1 MHALTTSQSA
11 RQANGTFGEKEPLTS
26 TPTTAYHKTNLSSQ
40 TKSGFQLKPLSDNL
54 YMKEYSYT
62 VEEQRNER
70 NSQFSPK
77 QLGGFKYTDER
88 PDGESTTSPLSSPQD
103 KTGFSQPGYKRATA
117 TAFTYKPPEI
127 TRTTTTSP
135 STRPLSTYRSAMNA
149 PTTVTSPSGKSSTLP
164 SSRLRESTSAYS
176 WSTDK
181 EDRVRSE
188 KAEERQFAQLINTK
202 DVKEGARKE
211 KSASTDKMNALF
223 GSGKSKKFGA
233 TEKQSSTTKSSIFSS
248 FMKSSE
254 EKVEKKKQLSQST
267 SNVLEQKKTSS
278 TSSLINKY
286 NNLTSSP
293 IGSSSH
299 LRPHE
304 PPVKQIDSDS
314 ESASSSEN
322 SMDEYASED
331 LKTDPQTGLTSAS
344 YLTSKLGPSASLP
357 RSAATTNSLGSKTA
371 QRYEPQPTVRTSLT
385 IQPSSQPPSS
395 QLGSG
400 AVDGAASSP
409 FSRPTTKPP
418 ITPKPVVPSKPTMTT
433 ASLTNKVSPYE
444 RQSKFGNLSTGAPS
458 PIASQTGSLKSS
470 YLKDNFLKADHKPAS
485 LSPSLKPQVPI
496 KLQSST
502 QQPSP
507 SYLATSP
514 GQGSPSSAPS
524 NPSMY
529 SPYNNALVTTTTVPH
544 VQQPKITHLSRKRT
558 VKNADGSIQEDEEVI
573 EPSGL
578 PPVPQTYIS
587 TATFTPSKPQIVGA
601 FPPHERNAETVNGD
615 VHRIVNR
622 FNDITRSPNL
632 TYSNKLVH

>member
-1 MHALTTSQSA
+1 
-11 RQANGTFGEKEPLTS
+11 
-26 TPTTAYHKTNLSSQ
+26 
-40 TKSGFQLKPLSDNL
+40 
-54 YMKEYSYT
+54 MKEYSYT
-62 VEEQRNER
+62 VEEQRAER
-70 NSQFSPK
+70 TSQFSPK
-77 QLGGFKYTDER
+77 HLGGFNYAGDQL
-88 PDGESTTSPLSSPQD
+88 ESTSPLSSPAD
-103 KTGFSQPGYKRATA
+103 KSAASRPGYKRATA

-127 TRTTTTSP
+127 TRTTAASP

-149 PTTVTSPSGKSSTLP
+149 PTITTSPSAKASTLP

-188 KAEERQFAQLINTK
+188 KAEERQFARLINTK
-202 DVKEGARKE
+202 DVKDGTRKE

-223 GSGKSKKFGA
+223 GSGKSKKFGS

-267 SNVLEQKKTSS
+267 SNVLEQKKTAS

-293 IGSSSH
+293 IGSSGH
-299 LRPHE
+299 LRPNE

-331 LKTDPQTGLTSAS
+331 LKTDPQTDPQTGLTSAS
-344 YLTSKLGPSASLP
+344 YLTSKLGSSMP
-357 RSAATTNSLGSKTA
+357 RSNA

-385 IQPSSQPPSS
+385 IQPSLSSQPSGRS
-395 QLGSG
+395 FGQLGGGLRDSG
-400 AVDGAASSP
+400 LTESGSSSP
-409 FSRPTTKPP
+409 FSRPATKPP
-418 ITPKPVVPSKPTMTT
+418 ITPKPAVPSKPTLTT

-444 RQSKFGNLSTGAPS
+444 RQNKFGSTTDTPS
-458 PIASQTGSLKSS
+458 PIASRTGALLNSTS
-470 YLKDNFLKADHKPAS
+470 YLKDNFLKADSKPPTA
-485 LSPSLKPQVPI
+485 LSPVISKPQVPI
-496 KLQSST
+496 KLASTPPSRDLSS
-502 QQPSP
+502 S
-507 SYLATSP
+507 
-514 GQGSPSSAPS
+514 GQLVGSPKTGF
-524 NPSMY
+524 NSMY

-558 VKNADGSIQEDEEVI
+558 VKNADGSVIEEDEEVI

-578 PPVPQTYIS
+578 PPAPQTYIS

-601 FPPHERNAETVNGD
+601 FPADSPDDDHS

-622 FNDITRSPNL
+622 FNHITRYPNL
-632 TYSNKLVH
+632 SYSNKLVL

>member
-1 MHALTTSQSA
+1 
-11 RQANGTFGEKEPLTS
+11 
-26 TPTTAYHKTNLSSQ
+26 
-40 TKSGFQLKPLSDNL
+40 
-54 YMKEYSYT
+54 MKEYSYT
-62 VEEQRNER
+62 VEERNER

-77 QLGGFKYTDER
+77 HLGGFNYAGER
-88 PDGESTTSPLSSPQD
+88 PEGESTTSPLSSPQD
-103 KTGFSQPGYKRATA
+103 KTGGASQPGYKRATA

-127 TRTTTTSP
+127 ARTTAASP

-149 PTTVTSPSGKSSTLP
+149 PATTTSPSGKSSTLP

-202 DVKEGARKE
+202 DVKEGGRKE

-223 GSGKSKKFGA
+223 GSGKSKKFGSS

-293 IGSSSH
+293 IGSSGH

-357 RSAATTNSLGSKTA
+357 RSPATINSLGTKTA

-385 IQPSSQPPSS
+385 IQPSSQ
-395 QLGSG
+395 LGGGG
-400 AVDGAASSP
+400 AVDGVASSP

-418 ITPKPVVPSKPTMTT
+418 ITPKPAVPSKPTMTA

-444 RQSKFGNLSTGAPS
+444 RQSKFGNLTTSTPS
-458 PIASQTGSLKSS
+458 PIASQPGAQLKSS

-496 KLQSST
+496 KLQSSPT
-502 QQPSP
+502 TTQPS
-507 SYLATSP
+507 SYLAGSS
-514 GQGSPSSAPS
+514 GQGSPKASPS
-524 NPSMY
+524 NPPSMY

-558 VKNADGSIQEDEEVI
+558 VKNADGSIEEDEEII

-578 PPVPQTYIS
+578 PPAPPQTYIS
-587 TATFTPSKPQIVGA
+587 TATFIPSKPQIVGA
-601 FPPHERNAETVNGD
+601 FPAHEQSSEADGERRNAAD
-615 VHRIVNR
+615 DHSVHRIVNR
-622 FNDITRSPNL
+622 FNHITRSPNL
-632 TYSNKLVH
+632 SYSNKLVL